1 MTAVDSPDP
10 IHVLHDLE
18 DRHATLLAGLAELEE
33 RVEQVLR
40 QWGASRGGAEKARDL
55 IADRAGP
62 TG

>member
-1 MTAVDSPDP
+1 MIAVDSQDP

-40 QWGASRGGAEKARDL
+40 LWGASRGSAERIRDL
-55 IADRAGP
+55 IADPADP

>member
-1 MTAVDSPDP
+1 MTAVDTPDP

-18 DRHATLLAGLAELEE
+18 DRHATLLAGLEELEE

-40 QWGASRGGAEKARDL
+40 QWGASRGAVEKFRDL
-55 IADRAGP
+55 TADPADP